1 MLRCCLECSTRTEKT
16 VKEIEKRSLWH
27 CCMCPQLLDRV
38 RQFGMT
44 SQRKK
49 LRRKHIKTPVPKVV
63 SNAQINKP
71 FSIISE
77 KFITEKGASRIAR

>member
-27 CCMCPQLLDRV
+27 CCMCPQLLD
-38 RQFGMT
+38 
-44 SQRKK
+44 
-49 LRRKHIKTPVPKVV
+49 KTPVPKVV